1 MKTYPG
7 PGYQEVAMDGQGT
20 WSMQWNRIIVL
31 IGQYT
36 ENQDLTY
43 CGAEELKVT
52 TDYD

>member
-31 IGQYT
+31 ISQYT

-43 CGAEELKVT
+43 CVAEELKVT
-52 TDYD
+52 TDYN